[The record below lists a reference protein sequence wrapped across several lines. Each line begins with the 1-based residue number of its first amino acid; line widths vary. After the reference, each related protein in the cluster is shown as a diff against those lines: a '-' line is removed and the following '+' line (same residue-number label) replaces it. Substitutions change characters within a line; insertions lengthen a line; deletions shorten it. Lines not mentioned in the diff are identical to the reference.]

1 MVKLVHAVLT
11 LVIIDMLFMVTG
23 QLDLNSTSS
32 LIIGMINDPTTITF
46 STFWSAMIG
55 VTGLGALVATAGVTI
70 GSIISATNVLVFLPL
85 GLVFAVL
92 IGDYLTI
99 YNTLR
104 DSNPVLATLVM
115 IPVMVVFILTV
126 IEWVRAKD
134 S

>member
-1 MVKLVHAVLT
+1 MTPAVCET
-11 LVIIDMLFMVTG
+11 KATP
-23 QLDLNSTSS
+23 
-32 LIIGMINDPTTITF
+32 INDPTTITF
-46 STFWSAMIG
+46 STFWDAMIG
-55 VTGLGALVATAGVTI
+55 ATGLGALVAVVGVTV
-70 GSIISATNVLVFLPL
+70 GAIISATNVLVFLPL

-99 YNTLR
+99 FNTLR

-115 IPVMVVFILTV
+115 IPVMVVFILTI